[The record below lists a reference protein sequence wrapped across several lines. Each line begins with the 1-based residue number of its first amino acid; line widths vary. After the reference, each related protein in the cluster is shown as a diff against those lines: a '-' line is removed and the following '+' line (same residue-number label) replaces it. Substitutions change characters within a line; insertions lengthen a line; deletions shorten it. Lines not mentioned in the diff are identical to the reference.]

1 MNKKVI
7 TELYW
12 LAEDLLAYTDL
23 TMDRFDIEN
32 AQNRLW
38 KMRPILSQNDLPNIQ
53 KLYDEM
59 TEQLEVSSF
68 FKKADFAENVQKMY
82 DALENIYSSP
92 HSK

>member
-1 MNKKVI
+1 MNKKAI

-38 KMRPILSQNDLPNIQ
+38 KMRPILSQSDLPSIQ

-59 TEQLEVSSF
+59 MEQLEVSSF
-68 FKKADFAENVQKMY
+68 FAKADFAENVRELY
-82 DALENIYSSP
+82 DVLEDMKANLN
-92 HSK
+92 

>member
-1 MNKKVI
+1 MNKKAI

-38 KMRPILSQNDLPNIQ
+38 KMRPILSQTDLPNIQ

-59 TEQLEVSSF
+59 MEQLEVSSF
-68 FKKADFAENVQKMY
+68 FAKADFAENVRELY
-82 DALENIYSSP
+82 DVLEDMKANLN
-92 HSK
+92 

>member
-1 MNKKVI
+1 MRKMNKKVI

-68 FKKADFAENVQKMY
+68 FKKADFAENV
-82 DALENIYSSP
+82 
-92 HSK
+92 